1 MDQNK
6 TALERTFEL
15 AQSGRFASFG
25 EIKKAVRGEGY
36 AVDQLTGPQL
46 SKQVRGLIEAARTRQ
61 HAER

>member
-15 AQSGRFASFG
+15 AQSGRFSSFG
-25 EIKKAVRGEGY
+25 EIKKAVRSEGY

-46 SKQVRGLIEAARTRQ
+46 SKQVRGLIEAAKNRQ
-61 HAER
+61 QAAR

>member
-6 TALERTFEL
+6 TALERAFEL

-25 EIKKAVRGEGY
+25 EIKKVVRSEGY

-46 SKQVRGLIEAARTRQ
+46 SKQVRGLIERAKTRQ
-61 HAER
+61 PAER

>member
-15 AQSGRFASFG
+15 ARSGRFASFS
-25 EIKKAVRGEGY
+25 EIKKAIRSEGY

-46 SKQVRGLIEAARTRQ
+46 SRQVRGLIESAKNRQ
-61 HAER
+61 SSV